1 MANPLTCEIIKK
13 RIEYLH
19 KNHPNI
25 HVNVKQAH
33 PRTSLANARATIVEV
48 YPNLFILTE
57 TSKGYEERHTLKYSD
72 VLIGLIDIV
81 EFANFK

>member
-25 HVNVKQAH
+25 HVNVKLGH
-33 PRTSLANARATIVEV
+33 PRESLMDVPATIVEV
-48 YPNLFILTE
+48 YPNIFVLAE
-57 TSKGYEERHTLKYSD
+57 TSKGHEERHTAKYSD